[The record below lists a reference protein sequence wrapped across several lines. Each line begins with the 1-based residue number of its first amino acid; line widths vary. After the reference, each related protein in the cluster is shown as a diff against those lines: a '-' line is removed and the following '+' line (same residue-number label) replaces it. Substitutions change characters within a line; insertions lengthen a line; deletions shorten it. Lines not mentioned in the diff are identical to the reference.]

1 MGLGEGRG
9 RVVAGEARCGARSGS
24 APAARSAESRSPGA
38 GSLRRP
44 LAGVHSPLPSSVR
57 TVSWPRVYRGKMKL
71 SRQFT
76 VFGSAIFCV
85 VIFSLY
91 LMLDRGHLDYP
102 KSPRREGSFPQGQLS
117 MLQEKIDH
125 LERLL
130 AENNEIISNI
140 RDSVINLSE
149 SVEDGPKSSQGNF
162 SQGAGSPLLPSKQ
175 LSLVVDPEDCS
186 FSLQSGSQNSD
197 VQMLDV
203 YSLIPFDNP
212 DGGVWKQGF
221 DISYLF
227 NEWDSKPLQV
237 FVVPHSHNDPGWLKT
252 FDDYFREMTQ
262 YIFNNMVIKL
272 KEDSRRKF
280 MWSEISY
287 LSKWWDTIDKP
298 KKDAIKSLLQNGQ
311 FEIVTGGWVMPDE
324 AAAHYFALIDQLIE
338 GHQWLEKNLGVK
350 PRSGWSI
357 DPFGHSPTMAYLLKR
372 AGFSHMLIQRVHY
385 AIKKHFALHKTLE
398 FFWRQSWDLGSGTD
412 IFCHMM
418 PFYSYDIPHTCGP
431 DPKICCQFDFKRLPG
446 GRFGCPWGVPPETIH
461 LGNVQKR
468 AEMLLDQYRKK
479 SKLFRTTVVLA
490 PLGDDFR
497 YSERTEWDH
506 QYKNYQLLFDYMN
519 SHSEYN
525 VKIQFGTLSDYFDA
539 LDKEDVTITKNSQS
553 MFPVLSGD
561 FFTYADRDDHY
572 WSGYFTSRP
581 FYKRMD
587 RILESHLRAA
597 EILYY
602 FALKQAQKY
611 KISKFLSS
619 SHYMTLTEARR
630 NLGLFQHHDAI
641 TGTAKDW
648 VVVDYGT
655 RLFHSLT
662 NLKKIIGY
670 SALLLILK
678 DKNSYNSYSFDNLLD
693 MDLKQNSQSSLPQKT
708 VITLSAEPRYLVVC
722 NPSEQDRI
730 SVVSV
735 YVSSPTAKVSS
746 ASGKPV
752 EIQMSAV
759 WNTASTISQTAYEI
773 SFLVQ
778 IPPLGLKVYT
788 ILESASSDPHLAEY
802 VLHNGNVKDKGIFNM
817 KNVKSTDENIILE
830 NSFVKLRFGPSGLME
845 EMINK
850 EDGKR
855 HEVKVQF
862 SWYGTT
868 SKKDKS
874 GAYLFLP
881 DGEAKPYVYTA
892 LPFVRV
898 QHGRFYSDVTC
909 FLEHVTHRVRLYNI
923 QGIDGQSV
931 EVSNIVDIRKEHN
944 REIAMRISSSINS
957 QNRFYTDLNGY
968 QIQPRMT
975 MSKLPLQA
983 NVYPMTTMAY
993 IQDAKH
999 RLTLLSAQSL
1009 GVSSLKSGQI
1019 EVIMDRRLMQDDNRG
1034 LEQGVHDNKVTANLF
1049 RILLEKRSVVNM
1061 EEEKKSVS
1069 YPSLVSHITSFFLN
1083 HPVFTMTEKIP
1094 VPTLQL
1100 LGEFS
1105 PLLSSLPCDIHLV
1118 NLRTIQSKVDGKHSD
1133 EAALILHRKGFD
1145 CRFSSRDTGLL
1156 CSTTQ
1161 GKILVQ
1167 KLFSMFTVTSLI
1179 PSSLSLMHSPPDAR
1193 NISEINLSPM
1203 EISTFRIQ
1211 LR

>member
-1 MGLGEGRG
+1 
-9 RVVAGEARCGARSGS
+9 
-24 APAARSAESRSPGA
+24 
-38 GSLRRP
+38 
-44 LAGVHSPLPSSVR
+44 
-57 TVSWPRVYRGKMKL
+57 MKL

-102 KSPRREGSFPQGQLS
+102 KGQRREGSFPQGQLS

-125 LERLL
+125 LEHLL

-162 SQGAGSPLLPSKQ
+162 SQRAGSPFLPSKK
-175 LSLVVDPEDCS
+175 LSLTVDPEDCLFAS
-186 FSLQSGSQNSD
+186 QSGSQNAD

-221 DISYLF
+221 DITYKL
-227 NEWDSKPLQV
+227 NDWDTKPLQV

-252 FDDYFREMTQ
+252 FDDYFREKTQ

-280 MWSEISY
+280 IWSEISY
-287 LSKWWDTIDKP
+287 LSKWWDTIDIQ
-298 KKDAIKSLLQNGQ
+298 KKDAVKSLLENGQ

-324 AAAHYFALIDQLIE
+324 AAAHYFAIIDQLIE

-350 PRSGWSI
+350 PRSGWAI

-385 AIKKHFALHKTLE
+385 AVKKHFALHKTLE
-398 FFWRQSWDLGSGTD
+398 FFWRQNWDLGSITD

-446 GRFGCPWGVPPETIH
+446 GRFGCPWGVPPETIN
-461 LGNVQKR
+461 LGNVQNR

-479 SKLFRTTVVLA
+479 SKLFRTTVLLA

-497 YSERTEWDH
+497 YVERTEWDH
-506 QYKNYQLLFDYMN
+506 QFKNYQMLFDYMN
-519 SHSEYN
+519 SQPRYN

-539 LDKEDVTITKNSQS
+539 LDKEDATSRMNSQS
-553 MFPVLSGD
+553 LFPVLSGD

-611 KISKFLSS
+611 KISAFLSS
-619 SHYMTLTEARR
+619 SSYTALTEARR
-630 NLGLFQHHDAI
+630 NVGLFQHHDAI

-655 RLFHSLT
+655 RLFHSLM
-662 NLKKIIGY
+662 NLKKIIG
-670 SALLLILK
+670 SSTLLLLLK
-678 DKNSYNSYSFDNLLD
+678 DKHSYESYSFDTLLD
-693 MDLKQNSQSSLPQKT
+693 MDLKQKSQGSLPQKN
-708 VITLSAEPRYLVVC
+708 IIKLSAEPRYLVVY
-722 NPSEQDRI
+722 NPSEQERT
-730 SVVSV
+730 SLVSV
-735 YVSSPTAKVSS
+735 CVSSPTVKVSS

-752 EIQMSAV
+752 KIQMSAV
-759 WNTASTISQTAYEI
+759 WNTATTISQTAYEI
-773 SFLVQ
+773 SFLAQ
-778 IPPLGLKVYT
+778 MPPLGLQVYT
-788 ILESASSDPHLAEY
+788 LLESSNSYPHVAEY
-802 VLHNGNVKDKGIFNM
+802 VLYNGNIENKGIFNVKNM
-817 KNVKSTDENIILE
+817 KNAEEITLE
-830 NSFVKLRFGPSGLME
+830 NSFIKLQFGQSGLME

-850 EDGKR
+850 EDGEPHK
-855 HEVKVQF
+855 VKVQF

-881 DGEAKPYVYTA
+881 DGEAKPYVYTTQP
-892 LPFVRV
+892 LVRV
-898 QHGRFYSDVTC
+898 QRGRFYSDVTC
-909 FLEHVTHRVRLYNI
+909 FFEHVTHSVRLYNI
-923 QGIDGQSV
+923 QGIEGQSV
-931 EVSNIVDIRKEHN
+931 EVSNIVDIRKEYN
-944 REIAMRISSSINS
+944 REIAMRISSNINS

-975 MSKLPLQA
+975 MNKLPLQA

-993 IQDAKH
+993 IQDAQH

-1009 GVSSLKSGQI
+1009 GVSSLESGQI

-1034 LEQGVHDNKVTANLF
+1034 LEQGVHDNKITANLF
-1049 RILLEKRSVVNM
+1049 RILLEKRTVVNM
-1061 EEEKKSVS
+1061 EEEKKAVS
-1069 YPSLVSHITSFFLN
+1069 YPSLLSHITSSFLN
-1083 HPVFTMTEKIP
+1083 HPVFTMTEKSP

-1105 PLLSSLPCDIHLV
+1105 PLLSSLPCDIHLL
-1118 NLRTIQSKVDGKHSD
+1118 NLRTIQSKVDGKQSD

-1161 GKILVQ
+1161 GKILIQ
-1167 KLFSMFTVTSLI
+1167 KLFNKFTVANLI
-1179 PSSLSLMHSPPDAR
+1179 PSSLSLMHSPPDIR
-1193 NISEINLSPM
+1193 NISEINLRPM

>member
-1 MGLGEGRG
+1 
-9 RVVAGEARCGARSGS
+9 
-24 APAARSAESRSPGA
+24 
-38 GSLRRP
+38 
-44 LAGVHSPLPSSVR
+44 
-57 TVSWPRVYRGKMKL
+57 MKL

-102 KSPRREGSFPQGQLS
+102 KSPRREGSFPQ
-117 MLQEKIDH
+117 
-125 LERLL
+125 
-130 AENNEIISNI
+130 
-140 RDSVINLSE
+140 
-149 SVEDGPKSSQGNF
+149 
-162 SQGAGSPLLPSKQ
+162 
-175 LSLVVDPEDCS
+175 
-186 FSLQSGSQNSD
+186 
-197 VQMLDV
+197 MLDV

-221 DISYLF
+221 DITYKPD
-227 NEWDSKPLQV
+227 EWDTKPLQV

-252 FDDYFREMTQ
+252 FDDYFREKTQ
-262 YIFNNMVIKL
+262 YIFNNMVVKL
-272 KEDSRRKF
+272 KEDPRRKF
-280 MWSEISY
+280 IWSEISY
-287 LSKWWDTIDKP
+287 LSKWWEAIDVQ
-298 KKDAIKSLLQNGQ
+298 KKDAVKSLLENGQ

-324 AAAHYFALIDQLIE
+324 AGAHYFAIIDQLIE

-350 PRSGWSI
+350 PRSGWAI

-385 AIKKHFALHKTLE
+385 AVKKHFALHKTLE
-398 FFWRQSWDLGSGTD
+398 FFWRQNWDLGSVTD

-446 GRFGCPWGVPPETIH
+446 GRYGCPWGVPPETIYP
-461 LGNVQKR
+461 GNLQNR

-479 SKLFRTTVVLA
+479 SELFRTTVVLA

-497 YSERTEWDH
+497 YTERTEWDH
-506 QYKNYQLLFDYMN
+506 QFKNYQLLFDYMN
-519 SHSEYN
+519 SHSQYN

-539 LDKEDVTITKNSQS
+539 LEKEASASSRNSQS
-553 MFPVLSGD
+553 IFPVVSGD

-602 FALKQAQKY
+602 FAMKQAKQY

-619 SHYMTLTEARR
+619 SHYVMLTEARR

-655 RLFHSLT
+655 RLFHSLM
-662 NLKKIIGY
+662 NLKKIIGH

-678 DKNSYNSYSFDNLLD
+678 DKHSYDSYSSDTFLE
-693 MDLKQNSQSSLPQKT
+693 MDLKQRTQSSLPQKN
-708 VITLSAEPRYLVVC
+708 VISLSAEPRYLVVY
-722 NPSEQDRI
+722 NPSEQARS

-735 YVSSPTAKVSS
+735 CVSSSAAQVSS

-759 WNTASTISQTAYEI
+759 WDTATTVSQTAYEEM
-773 SFLVQ
+773 L
-778 IPPLGLKVYT
+778 
-788 ILESASSDPHLAEY
+788 
-802 VLHNGNVKDKGIFNM
+802 NKG
-817 KNVKSTDENIILE
+817 
-830 NSFVKLRFGPSGLME
+830 
-845 EMINK
+845 
-850 EDGKR
+850 DGKSL
-855 HEVKVQF
+855 EVTVQF

-868 SKKDKS
+868 SKRDKS

-881 DGEAKPYVYTA
+881 DGEAKPYVYTTP
-892 LPFVRV
+892 PFVRV
-898 QHGRFYSDVTC
+898 QRGRFYSDVTC
-909 FLEHVTHRVRLYNI
+909 FFEHVTHRVRLYNI
-923 QGIDGQSV
+923 HGVEGQSV
-931 EVSNIVDIRKEHN
+931 EISNIVDIRKEHN
-944 REIAMRISSSINS
+944 YEIAMRISSSINS

-968 QIQPRMT
+968 QIQPRVT

-993 IQDAKH
+993 IQDAER

-1034 LEQGVHDNKVTANLF
+1034 LEQGVHDNKITANLF

-1061 EEEKKSVS
+1061 EEDQKAVS
-1069 YPSLVSHITSFFLN
+1069 YPSLLSHITSSFLN
-1083 HPVFTMTEKIP
+1083 HPVFPMTEKVP

-1105 PLLSSLPCDIHLV
+1105 PLMAPLPCDIHLV
-1118 NLRTIQSKVDGKHSD
+1118 NLRTVQSKVDGKHSN

-1167 KLFSMFTVTSLI
+1167 KLFSKFTVVSIT
-1179 PSSLSLMHSPPDAR
+1179 PSSLSLMHPPPDAR

-1203 EISTFRIQ
+1203 EISTFRIH

>member
-1 MGLGEGRG
+1 
-9 RVVAGEARCGARSGS
+9 
-24 APAARSAESRSPGA
+24 
-38 GSLRRP
+38 
-44 LAGVHSPLPSSVR
+44 
-57 TVSWPRVYRGKMKL
+57 MKL

-102 KSPRREGSFPQGQLS
+102 KTPRREGSFPQGQLS

-149 SVEDGPKSSQGNF
+149 SVEDGSKSSVGNF
-162 SQGAGSPLLPSKQ
+162 SRGAGSPLLSSKQ
-175 LSLVVDPEDCS
+175 LSLMVDPEDCLFAS
-186 FSLQSGSQNSD
+186 QSRSQNSD

-221 DISYLF
+221 DITYKP
-227 NEWDSKPLQV
+227 NEWDTKPLQV

-252 FDDYFREMTQ
+252 FDEYFKEKTQ
-262 YIFNNMVIKL
+262 YIFNNMVVKL

-280 MWSEISY
+280 IWSEISY
-287 LSKWWDTIDKP
+287 LSKWWDTLDIQ
-298 KKDAIKSLLQNGQ
+298 KKDAVKSLLENGQ

-357 DPFGHSPTMAYLLKR
+357 DPFGHSPTMAYLLNR

-385 AIKKHFALHKTLE
+385 AVKKHFALHKTLE
-398 FFWRQSWDLGSGTD
+398 FFWRQNWDLGSVTD

-446 GRFGCPWGVPPETIH
+446 GRFGCPWGVPPETIY
-461 LGNVQKR
+461 LGNVQNR
-468 AEMLLDQYRKK
+468 AAMLLDQYRKK

-497 YSERTEWDH
+497 YCERTEWDH
-506 QYKNYQLLFDYMN
+506 QFKNYQLLFDYMN
-519 SHSEYN
+519 SQPRYN

-539 LDKEDVTITKNSQS
+539 LDKEDAANRKNSQS

-587 RILESHLRAA
+587 RILESHLRSA

-602 FALKQAQKY
+602 FALQQAQKY
-611 KISKFLSS
+611 KINAFLSS
-619 SHYMTLTEARR
+619 SYYTTLTEARR

-655 RLFHSLT
+655 RLFHSLM
-662 NLKKIIGY
+662 NLKMIIGY
-670 SALLLILK
+670 SALLLLLK
-678 DKNSYNSYSFDNLLD
+678 DKHSYESYSSDTLLE
-693 MDLKQNSQSSLPQKT
+693 MESIQKSQSSLPQKN
-708 VITLSAEPRYLVVC
+708 IIKLGPEPRYLVVY
-722 NPSEQDRI
+722 NPSEQERN
-730 SVVSV
+730 SMVSL
-735 YVSSPTAKVSS
+735 YVSSPTVQVSS
-746 ASGKPV
+746 ASGKPM
-752 EIQMSAV
+752 EIQINAV
-759 WNTASTISQTAYEI
+759 WDTTSTISQTAYEI

-778 IPPLGLKVYT
+778 MPPLGLKVYT
-788 ILESASSDPHLAEY
+788 LLESTSSNPHLAEY
-802 VLHNGNVKDKGIFNM
+802 VLYNGNIENKGIFNI
-817 KNVKSTDENIILE
+817 KSIKSAEEDITLE
-830 NSFVKLRFGPSGLME
+830 NSFIKLRFGQSGLME
-845 EMINK
+845 EMISK
-850 EDGKR
+850 EDGKH
-855 HEVKVQF
+855 HEVRVQF

-881 DGEAKPYVYTA
+881 DGEAKPYVYTTQP
-892 LPFVRV
+892 LVRV
-898 QHGRFYSDVTC
+898 QRGRFYSEVTC
-909 FLEHVTHRVRLYNI
+909 FFEHVTHSVRLYNI

-944 REIAMRISSSINS
+944 REIAMRISSNINS

-993 IQDAKH
+993 IQDAEH

-1034 LEQGVHDNKVTANLF
+1034 LEQGVHDNKITANLF
-1049 RILLEKRSVVNM
+1049 RILLEKRNAVST
-1061 EEEKKSVS
+1061 EEDKKPVS
-1069 YPSLVSHITSFFLN
+1069 YPSLLSHITSSFLN
-1083 HPVFTMTEKIP
+1083 HPVLTMTEKIP
-1094 VPTLQL
+1094 MPTLQL
-1100 LGEFS
+1100 LSEFS
-1105 PLLSSLPCDIHLV
+1105 PLLSSFPCDIHLL
-1118 NLRTIQSKVDGKHSD
+1118 NLRTIQSKVDGKHSG

-1145 CRFSSRDTGLL
+1145 CRFSARGTGLL
-1156 CSTTQ
+1156 CSTTR
-1161 GKILVQ
+1161 GKILMQ
-1167 KLFSMFTVTSLI
+1167 KLFHKFTVVSLV

>member
-1 MGLGEGRG
+1 
-9 RVVAGEARCGARSGS
+9 
-24 APAARSAESRSPGA
+24 
-38 GSLRRP
+38 
-44 LAGVHSPLPSSVR
+44 
-57 TVSWPRVYRGKMKL
+57 
-71 SRQFT
+71 
-76 VFGSAIFCV
+76 
-85 VIFSLY
+85 
-91 LMLDRGHLDYP
+91 
-102 KSPRREGSFPQGQLS
+102 
-117 MLQEKIDH
+117 
-125 LERLL
+125 
-130 AENNEIISNI
+130 
-140 RDSVINLSE
+140 
-149 SVEDGPKSSQGNF
+149 
-162 SQGAGSPLLPSKQ
+162 
-175 LSLVVDPEDCS
+175 
-186 FSLQSGSQNSD
+186 
-197 VQMLDV
+197 
-203 YSLIPFDNP
+203 
-212 DGGVWKQGF
+212 
-221 DISYLF
+221 
-227 NEWDSKPLQV
+227 
-237 FVVPHSHNDPGWLKT
+237 
-252 FDDYFREMTQ
+252 
-262 YIFNNMVIKL
+262 
-272 KEDSRRKF
+272 
-280 MWSEISY
+280 
-287 LSKWWDTIDKP
+287 
-298 KKDAIKSLLQNGQ
+298 
-311 FEIVTGGWVMPDE
+311 MPDE

-350 PRSGWSI
+350 PRSGWAI

-385 AIKKHFALHKTLE
+385 AVKKHFSMHKSLE
-398 FFWRQSWDLGSGTD
+398 FSWRQNWDLGSVTD

-446 GRFGCPWGVPPETIH
+446 GRIGCPWGVPPETIYP
-461 LGNVQKR
+461 GNVQSR

-479 SKLFRTTVVLA
+479 SKLFRTTVLLA

-497 YSERTEWDH
+497 YTERTEWDH
-506 QYKNYQLLFDYMN
+506 QFKNYQLLFDYMN
-519 SHSEYN
+519 SRPQYN

-539 LDKEDVTITKNSQS
+539 LDKEVGRMNSPS
-553 MFPVLSGD
+553 LFPVLSGD

-611 KISKFLSS
+611 RISAFLSS
-619 SHYMTLTEARR
+619 SYFTELTEARR

-655 RLFHSLT
+655 RLFHSLM
-662 NLKKIIGY
+662 NLRTIIG
-670 SALLLILK
+670 SSTLLLILK
-678 DKNSYNSYSFDNLLD
+678 DKHSFESYSFDTLLE
-693 MDLKQNSQSSLPQKT
+693 MDLKQKSQSSLPQKN
-708 VITLSAEPRYLVVC
+708 IIKLSAEPRYLVVF
-722 NPSEQDRI
+722 NPLEQERN
-730 SVVSV
+730 SMVSV
-735 YVSSPTAKVSS
+735 CVSSPTVQVSS
-746 ASGKPV
+746 AAGKPV
-752 EIQMSAV
+752 QVQMSAV
-759 WNTASTISQTAYEI
+759 WETASTISHTAYEI
-773 SFLVQ
+773 SFLAQ
-778 IPPLGLKVYT
+778 MPPLGLKVYT
-788 ILESASSDPHLAEY
+788 LLESTSSNPHLAEY
-802 VLHNGNVKDKGIFNM
+802 TLYNGNVEDKGIFNIKSM
-817 KNVKSTDENIILE
+817 KNAEEDITLE
-830 NSFVKLRFGPSGLME
+830 NSFIKLRFGQSGLME
-845 EMINK
+845 EMLNK
-850 EDGKR
+850 EDGRR
-855 HEVKVQF
+855 HDVKVQF

-881 DGEAKPYVYTA
+881 DGKAKPYVYTTQP
-892 LPFVRV
+892 LVRV
-898 QHGRFYSDVTC
+898 QRGRFYSEVTC
-909 FLEHVTHRVRLYNI
+909 FLEHVSHSVRLYNI
-923 QGIDGQSV
+923 QGIEGQSV

-993 IQDAKH
+993 VQDAGH

-1009 GVSSLKSGQI
+1009 GVSSLESGQI

-1034 LEQGVHDNKVTANLF
+1034 LEQGVHDNKITANLF
-1049 RILLEKRSVVNM
+1049 RILLEKRTVMNM
-1061 EEEKKSVS
+1061 EEEKKPVS
-1069 YPSLVSHITSFFLN
+1069 YPSLLSHITSSFLN
-1083 HPVFTMTEKIP
+1083 HPVFTMTEKVP

-1105 PLLSSLPCDIHLV
+1105 PLLSSFPCDIHLL

-1145 CRFSSRDTGLL
+1145 CRFSSRNTGLL

-1161 GKILVQ
+1161 GKIVIQ
-1167 KLFSMFTVTSLI
+1167 KLFNTFTVASLI

-1193 NISEINLSPM
+1193 NVSELNLSPM

>member
-1 MGLGEGRG
+1 
-9 RVVAGEARCGARSGS
+9 
-24 APAARSAESRSPGA
+24 
-38 GSLRRP
+38 
-44 LAGVHSPLPSSVR
+44 
-57 TVSWPRVYRGKMKL
+57 
-71 SRQFT
+71 
-76 VFGSAIFCV
+76 
-85 VIFSLY
+85 
-91 LMLDRGHLDYP
+91 
-102 KSPRREGSFPQGQLS
+102 

-149 SVEDGPKSSQGNF
+149 SVEDGPKNSQGNF
-162 SQGAGSPLLPSKQ
+162 SQGAGSHPLPSQQ
-175 LSLVVDPEDCS
+175 LSLPIDPEDCLFAS
-186 FSLQSGSQNSD
+186 QSGSQNSD

-221 DISYLF
+221 DITYKSY
-227 NEWDSKPLQV
+227 EWDTEPLQV

-252 FDDYFREMTQ
+252 FDDYFRDKTQ
-262 YIFNNMVIKL
+262 YIFNNMVVKL

-287 LSKWWDTIDKP
+287 LSKWWDVIDTQ
-298 KKDAIKSLLQNGQ
+298 KKDAVKSLLENGQ

-324 AAAHYFALIDQLIE
+324 AGPHYFALIDQLIE

-350 PRSGWSI
+350 PQSGWSI

-385 AIKKHFALHKTLE
+385 AVKKHFALHKTLE
-398 FFWRQSWDLGSGTD
+398 FFWRQNWDMGSVTD

-446 GRFGCPWGVPPETIH
+446 GRVGCPWGIPPETIY
-461 LGNVQKR
+461 LGNVQNR
-468 AEMLLDQYRKK
+468 AQMLLDQYRKK
-479 SKLFRTTVVLA
+479 SKLFRTKVVLA

-497 YSERTEWDH
+497 YSERTEWD
-506 QYKNYQLLFDYMN
+506 QQFKNYQLLFDYMN
-519 SHSEYN
+519 SQPQLN

-539 LDKEDVTITKNSQS
+539 LDKADKNSGKSSQS
-553 MFPVLSGD
+553 VFPVLSGD

-587 RILESHLRAA
+587 RVMESHLRTA

-602 FALKQAQKY
+602 FALRKAQKY

-619 SHYMTLTEARR
+619 SHYTALSEARR

-655 RLFHSLT
+655 RLFHSLM
-662 NLKKIIGY
+662 NLKKIIGD

-678 DKNSYNSYSFDNLLD
+678 DKHTYDSYSSNNFLE
-693 MDLKQNSQSSLPQKT
+693 MDLEQKSQDSLPQKN
-708 VITLSAEPRYLVVC
+708 IIRLSAEPRYLVIY
-722 NPSEQDRI
+722 NPSEQDQN

-735 YVSSPTAKVSS
+735 YVSSPTVQVSS
-746 ASGKPV
+746 ATGIPV
-752 EIQMSAV
+752 EIQVSAV
-759 WNTASTISQTAYEI
+759 WDTADAISQTAYEI
-773 SFLVQ
+773 SFLAH
-778 IPPLGLKVYT
+778 IPPLGLKVYK
-788 ILESASSDPHLAEY
+788 ILESASSKSFLADY
-802 VLHNGNVKDKGIFNM
+802 VLYNGKTEVKGIFNI
-817 KNVKSTDENIILE
+817 KNIKSAEEGIMLE
-830 NSFVKLRFGPSGLME
+830 NSFIKLRFGQYGLMQ
-845 EMINK
+845 EMMNK
-850 EDGKR
+850 EDGK
-855 HEVKVQF
+855 HHVVKLEF
-862 SWYGTT
+862 SWYGT
-868 SKKDKS
+868 SNKKDKS

-881 DGEAKPYVYTA
+881 DREARLYGYTT

-898 QHGRFYSDVTC
+898 MRGRIYSEVTS
-909 FLEHVTHRVRLYNI
+909 FFDHITHRVRLYNI
-923 QGIDGQSV
+923 QGVEGQSV
-931 EVSNIVDIRKEHN
+931 EISNIVDIRKEYN
-944 REIAMRISSSINS
+944 REIAMRISSDINS

-968 QIQPRMT
+968 QIQPRVT

-993 IQDAKH
+993 IQDAEH

-1034 LEQGVHDNKVTANLF
+1034 LGQGVHDNKITANLF
-1049 RILLEKRSVVNM
+1049 RILLEKRSVTNL

-1069 YPSLVSHITSFFLN
+1069 YPSLLSHITSSFLN
-1083 HPVFTMTEKIP
+1083 HPVFPMIEK
-1094 VPTLQL
+1094 VSSPTPQL

-1105 PLLSSLPCDIHLV
+1105 PLMSSLPCDIHLV
-1118 NLRTIQSKVDGKHSD
+1118 NLRTIQSKVGHGHSD
-1133 EAALILHRKGFD
+1133 EAAFILHRKGFD
-1145 CRFSSRDTGLL
+1145 CQFPSRDTGLL

-1167 KLFSMFTVTSLI
+1167 KLFNKFTVESLT

-1203 EISTFRIQ
+1203 EISTFRIR

>member
-1 MGLGEGRG
+1 
-9 RVVAGEARCGARSGS
+9 
-24 APAARSAESRSPGA
+24 
-38 GSLRRP
+38 
-44 LAGVHSPLPSSVR
+44 
-57 TVSWPRVYRGKMKL
+57 MKL

-102 KSPRREGSFPQGQLS
+102 KGPRREGSFPQGQLS

-175 LSLVVDPEDCS
+175 LSLAVDPEDCS
-186 FSLQSGSQNSD
+186 FALQSGSRNSD

-227 NEWDSKPLQV
+227 NEWDAKPLQV

-280 MWSEISY
+280 IWSEISY
-287 LSKWWDTIDKP
+287 LSKWWDSIDKP
-298 KKDAIKSLLQNGQ
+298 KKDAVKSLLQNGQ

-324 AAAHYFALIDQLIE
+324 AAAHYFAIIDQLIE

-350 PRSGWSI
+350 PRSGWAI

-385 AIKKHFALHKTLE
+385 AVKKHFALHKTLE
-398 FFWRQSWDLGSGTD
+398 FFWRQNWDLGSGTD

-497 YSERTEWDH
+497 YCERTEWDH
-506 QYKNYQLLFDYMN
+506 QFKNYQLLFDYMN
-519 SHSEYN
+519 SHPEYN

-539 LDKEDVTITKNSQS
+539 LDKEDVTSGKNSQS
-553 MFPVLSGD
+553 MFPVVSGD

-619 SHYMTLTEARR
+619 SHYMALTEARR

-655 RLFHSLT
+655 RLFNSLV

-693 MDLKQNSQSSLPQKT
+693 MDFKQSSQGSLPQKT
-708 VITLSAEPRYLVVC
+708 VLTLSAEPRYLVVC
-722 NPSEQDRI
+722 NPSEQERI
-730 SVVSV
+730 SVVSI
-735 YVSSPTAKVSS
+735 YVSSPTAQVSS

-759 WNTASTISQTAYEI
+759 WNTANTISQTAYEI

-788 ILESASSDPHLAEY
+788 VLESANSDPHLADY
-802 VLHNGNVKDKGIFNM
+802 VLYNGNVKDKGIFNM
-817 KNVKSTDENIILE
+817 RNVKSPEEDITLE
-830 NSFVKLRFGPSGLME
+830 NSFVKLRFGQSGLME
-845 EMINK
+845 EMVNK
-850 EDGKR
+850 EDGKH

-881 DGEAKPYVYTA
+881 DGEAKPYVYTT

-909 FLEHVTHRVRLYNI
+909 FFEHVTHRVRLYNI

-1009 GVSSLKSGQI
+1009 GVSSLKNGQI

-1069 YPSLVSHITSFFLN
+1069 YPSLVSHMTSSFLN
-1083 HPVFTMTEKIP
+1083 HPVFTMAEKVP

-1118 NLRTIQSKVDGKHSD
+1118 NLRTIQSKVDGRHSD

-1145 CRFSSRDTGLL
+1145 CRFPSRATGLL

-1161 GKILVQ
+1161 GKISVQ
-1167 KLFSMFTVTSLI
+1167 KLFSMFTVASLTT
-1179 PSSLSLMHSPPDAR
+1179 SSLSLMHSPPDAR

>member
-1 MGLGEGRG
+1 
-9 RVVAGEARCGARSGS
+9 
-24 APAARSAESRSPGA
+24 
-38 GSLRRP
+38 
-44 LAGVHSPLPSSVR
+44 
-57 TVSWPRVYRGKMKL
+57 MKL

-117 MLQEKIDH
+117 LLQEKIDH

-140 RDSVINLSE
+140 KDSVINLSE
-149 SVEDGPKSSQGNF
+149 SVEDGPKNSQGNF
-162 SQGAGSPLLPSKQ
+162 SQGFGSPLLSSKQ
-175 LSLVVDPEDCS
+175 LSLTVDPEDCLFAS
-186 FSLQSGSQNSD
+186 QSGSQRSD

-221 DISYLF
+221 DITYRAD
-227 NEWDSKPLQV
+227 EWDTKPLQV

-252 FDDYFREMTQ
+252 FDDYFREKTQ

-272 KEDSRRKF
+272 KEDPRRKF

-287 LSKWWDTIDKP
+287 LSKWWETIDLQ
-298 KKDAIKSLLQNGQ
+298 KKDAVKSLLENGQ

-324 AAAHYFALIDQLIE
+324 AGTHYFALIDQLIE

-350 PRSGWSI
+350 PRSGWAI
-357 DPFGHSPTMAYLLKR
+357 DPFGHSPTMTYLLKR

-385 AIKKHFALHKTLE
+385 AVKKHFSLHKTLE
-398 FFWRQSWDLGSGTD
+398 FFWRQNWDLGSGTD

-446 GRFGCPWGVPPETIH
+446 GRYGCPWGVPPETIYP
-461 LGNVQKR
+461 GNVQNR

-497 YSERTEWDH
+497 YCERTEWDH
-506 QYKNYQLLFDYMN
+506 QFKNYQLLFDYMN
-519 SHSEYN
+519 SHPQYN

-539 LDKEDVTITKNSQS
+539 LDKEDAANRKNSQS

-597 EILYY
+597 EVLYY
-602 FALKQAQKY
+602 FALKQAQQY

-619 SHYMTLTEARR
+619 SLYVALTEARR

-655 RLFHSLT
+655 RLFHSLM
-662 NLKKIIGY
+662 NLKKIIGH

-678 DKNSYNSYSFDNLLD
+678 DKHLYDSYSFDTFLE
-693 MDLKQNSQSSLPQKT
+693 MDLKQRTQSSLPQKN
-708 VITLSAEPRYLVVC
+708 VISLSTEPRYLVVS
-722 NPSEQDRI
+722 NPSEQDRN

-735 YVSSPTAKVSS
+735 YVSSPKAQVFS

-759 WNTASTISQTAYEI
+759 WDTASAISQTAYEI
-773 SFLVQ
+773 SFLAQ
-778 IPPLGLKVYT
+778 IPPMGLKVYK
-788 ILESASSDPHLAEY
+788 ILETASSNPHLAKY
-802 VLHNGNVKDKGIFNM
+802 VLYNGNVANKGIFNM
-817 KNVKSTDENIILE
+817 NIKSAQEDITLE
-830 NSFVKLRFGPSGLME
+830 NSFIKLRFGQFGLME

-850 EDGKR
+850 EDGKS
-855 HEVKVQF
+855 HVVKVQF

-868 SKKDKS
+868 NKKDKS

-881 DGEAKPYVYTA
+881 DGEARPYVYTTP
-892 LPFVRV
+892 PFVIV

-909 FLEHVTHRVRLYNI
+909 FFEHVTHRVRLYNVHGKKTEIHKTALCQRI
-923 QGIDGQSV
+923 QA
-931 EVSNIVDIRKEHN
+931 
-944 REIAMRISSSINS
+944 AMN
-957 QNRFYTDLNGY
+957 Q
-968 QIQPRMT
+968 
-975 MSKLPLQA
+975 
-983 NVYPMTTMAY
+983 TTKPGLF
-993 IQDAKH
+993 DC
-999 RLTLLSAQSL
+999 L
-1009 GVSSLKSGQI
+1009 VGQI

-1034 LEQGVHDNKVTANLF
+1034 LEQGVHDNKITANLF

-1069 YPSLVSHITSFFLN
+1069 YPSLLSHITSSFLN
-1083 HPVFTMTEKIP
+1083 HPVFPMTEKVP

-1105 PLLSSLPCDIHLV
+1105 PLMSSLPCDIHLV
-1118 NLRTIQSKVDGKHSD
+1118 NLRTIQSKVDDKHSN
-1133 EAALILHRKGFD
+1133 EAALILHRRGFD
-1145 CRFSSRDTGLL
+1145 CHFSNRDTGLL

-1167 KLFSMFTVTSLI
+1167 KLFNKFTVVSLT

-1193 NISEINLSPM
+1193 NLSEISLSPM

>member
-1 MGLGEGRG
+1 
-9 RVVAGEARCGARSGS
+9 
-24 APAARSAESRSPGA
+24 
-38 GSLRRP
+38 
-44 LAGVHSPLPSSVR
+44 
-57 TVSWPRVYRGKMKL
+57 MKL
-71 SRQFT
+71 SRQLT

-149 SVEDGPKSSQGNF
+149 SVEDGSKSSQGNF
-162 SQGAGSPLLPSKQ
+162 SQGAGSPLLSSKQ
-175 LSLVVDPEDCS
+175 SSLTVHPEDCLFAS
-186 FSLQSGSQNSD
+186 QSGSQNSD

-203 YSLIPFDNP
+203 YNLIPFDNP

-221 DISYLF
+221 DITYKL
-227 NEWDSKPLQV
+227 NEWDTKPLQV

-252 FDDYFREMTQ
+252 FDDYFREKTQ
-262 YIFNNMVIKL
+262 YIFNNMVVKL

-280 MWSEISY
+280 IWSEISY
-287 LSKWWDTIDKP
+287 LSKWWDSIDTQ
-298 KKDAIKSLLQNGQ
+298 KKDAVKSLLENGQ
-311 FEIVTGGWVMPDE
+311 FEVVTGGWVMPDE
-324 AAAHYFALIDQLIE
+324 AGAHYFAIIDQLIE
-338 GHQWLEKNLGVK
+338 GHEWLEKNLGVK
-350 PRSGWSI
+350 PRSGWAI

-372 AGFSHMLIQRVHY
+372 AGFSHMLIQRIHY
-385 AIKKHFALHKTLE
+385 AVKKHFAMHKTLE
-398 FFWRQSWDLGSGTD
+398 FFWRQNWDLGSVTD
-412 IFCHMM
+412 MFCHMM

-446 GRFGCPWGVPPETIH
+446 GRFGCPWGVPPETIYP
-461 LGNVQKR
+461 GNVQNR

-479 SKLFRTTVVLA
+479 SKLYRTTVLLA

-497 YSERTEWDH
+497 YVERTEWDH
-506 QYKNYQLLFDYMN
+506 QFKNYQLLFDYMN
-519 SHSEYN
+519 SQPQYN

-539 LDKEDVTITKNSQS
+539 LDKEETTSKTNSQS
-553 MFPVLSGD
+553 MFPVVSGD

-602 FALKQAQKY
+602 FALRQAQKY
-611 KISKFLSS
+611 KISAFLSS
-619 SHYMTLTEARR
+619 SYYTSLIEARR
-630 NLGLFQHHDAI
+630 NVGLFQHHDAI

-655 RLFHSLT
+655 RLFHSLM
-662 NLKKIIGY
+662 NLNKIIGH
-670 SALLLILK
+670 SVLLLILK
-678 DKNSYNSYSFDNLLD
+678 DKSLYESYSFDTLLE
-693 MDLKQNSQSSLPQKT
+693 MDLQQKSQSSLPYTK
-708 VITLSAEPRYLVVC
+708 IIKLSAEPRYIVVY
-722 NPSEQDRI
+722 NPLEQERN
-730 SVVSV
+730 SMVSV
-735 YVSSPTAKVSS
+735 CVSSPKVQLSS

-759 WNTASTISQTAYEI
+759 WDTANTISQTAYEI
-773 SFLVQ
+773 SFLARM
-778 IPPLGLKVYT
+778 PPLGLKVYT
-788 ILESASSDPHLAEY
+788 ISESTASNPHLAEY
-802 VLHNGNVKDKGIFNM
+802 VLYNGNIENKGIFNM
-817 KNVKSTDENIILE
+817 KSIKTAEEDITLE
-830 NSFVKLRFGPSGLME
+830 NSFIKLRFGQSGLME
-845 EMINK
+845 EIINK

-881 DGEAKPYVYTA
+881 DGEAKPYVYTI
-892 LPFVRV
+892 LPLVRV
-898 QHGRFYSDVTC
+898 QRGKFYSDVTC
-909 FLEHVTHRVRLYNI
+909 YFDHVTHRTRLYNI
-923 QGIDGQSV
+923 HGIEGQSV

-944 REIAMRISSSINS
+944 REIAMRIYSNINS

-993 IQDAKH
+993 IQDAEH

-1009 GVSSLKSGQI
+1009 GVSSLKSGLI

-1034 LEQGVHDNKVTANLF
+1034 LEQGVHDNKITANLF
-1049 RILLEKRSVVNM
+1049 RILLEKRTVMNM

-1069 YPSLVSHITSFFLN
+1069 YISLLSHITSSFLN
-1083 HPVFTMTEKIP
+1083 HPVFSMTEKTP

-1167 KLFSMFTVTSLI
+1167 KLFNKFTVTSLV

>member
-1 MGLGEGRG
+1 
-9 RVVAGEARCGARSGS
+9 
-24 APAARSAESRSPGA
+24 
-38 GSLRRP
+38 
-44 LAGVHSPLPSSVR
+44 
-57 TVSWPRVYRGKMKL
+57 MKL

-186 FSLQSGSQNSD
+186 FALQSGSQNSD

-398 FFWRQSWDLGSGTD
+398 FFWRQNWDLGSGTD

-497 YSERTEWDH
+497 YCERTEWDH

-519 SHSEYN
+519 SHPEYN

-539 LDKEDVTITKNSQS
+539 LDKEDVAIRKNSQS

-708 VITLSAEPRYLVVC
+708 VIMLSAEPRYLVVC
-722 NPSEQDRI
+722 NPSEQERI

-735 YVSSPTAKVSS
+735 YVSSPTAQVSS

-788 ILESASSDPHLAEY
+788 ILESASSDPHLTEY
-802 VLHNGNVKDKGIFNM
+802 VLHNGNIKDKGIFNM
-817 KNVKSTDENIILE
+817 KNVKSTDEDIILE
-830 NSFVKLRFGPSGLME
+830 NSFVKLRFGQSGLME

-1069 YPSLVSHITSFFLN
+1069 YPSLVSHVTSFFLN

-1094 VPTLQL
+1094 VPTLKL

-1105 PLLSSLPCDIHLV
+1105 PLLSSLPCDIHLI